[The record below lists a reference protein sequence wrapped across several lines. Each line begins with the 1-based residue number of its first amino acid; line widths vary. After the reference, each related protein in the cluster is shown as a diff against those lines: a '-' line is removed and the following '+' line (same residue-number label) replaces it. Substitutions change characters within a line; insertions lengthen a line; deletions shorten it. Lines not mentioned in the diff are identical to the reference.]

1 MTAELA
7 TPTLRGFWLRL
18 PLMLWLARLVVA
30 LISFTVHELAHALAA
45 LALGDTTARE
55 AGRLTLNPFR
65 HTEWFGLLAG
75 VFMGIGWSRPA
86 PIRPH
91 RMTVGERLGGL
102 LAVLAGPLAS
112 LALMFGGLGLLNVLA
127 PASGSPVGGL
137 LRVLVRFN
145 LMLALLNVL
154 PLHPLDGYRAVR
166 FLLPLR
172 AAAGWE
178 RASGWTTA
186 VLGASLA
193 LLVVLPDSVIAAHVV
208 PLVNTVLRVLPGI

>member
-1 MTAELA
+1 
-7 TPTLRGFWLRL
+7 
-18 PLMLWLARLVVA
+18 MLWLARLVVA

-102 LAVLAGPLAS
+102 LAPIRPHRMTVGERLGGLLAVLAGPLAS

-127 PASGSPVGGL
+127 PASGSPAGGL

-145 LMLALLNVL
+145 LMLALLNIL
-154 PLHPLDGYRAVR
+154 PFYPLDGYRAVR